1 MTGSNILETYTL
13 EANTMEAN
21 MPDKY
26 AVFGNPVTH
35 SRSPQIHAEFAAATS
50 QNLSY
55 EKQLV
60 AIDGFEVAADEFF
73 ASGGK
78 GLNIT
83 LPFKQEAYSYAA
95 RLTSRARRAGAVN
108 TLTMQADGTVIGDT
122 TDGAGMVADMVQNL
136 GWQIRAKRVLVL
148 GAGGA
153 VRGILAPLMAE
164 QPQHVVIANRTLE
177 KALQLSKGFSELGY
191 ILGCG
196 FDMLPGQE
204 FDLVINGT
212 SASLAGGMPPL
223 PDDLIPSGSACY
235 DMMYAAE
242 PTPFMKWG
250 QRLGADTADGL
261 GMLVEQAAE
270 SFYIWRQVKPQ
281 TATVIAAQRK
291 SL

>member
-1 MTGSNILETYTL
+1 
-13 EANTMEAN
+13 MEAN

-122 TDGAGMVADMVQNL
+122 TDGVGMVADMVQNL

>member
-1 MTGSNILETYTL
+1 
-13 EANTMEAN
+13 MEAN